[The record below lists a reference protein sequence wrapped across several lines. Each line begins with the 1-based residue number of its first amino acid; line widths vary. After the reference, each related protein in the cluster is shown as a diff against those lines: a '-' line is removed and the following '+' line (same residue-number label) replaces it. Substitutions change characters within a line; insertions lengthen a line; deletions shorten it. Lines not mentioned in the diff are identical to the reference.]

1 MIRAGIETVCPACAL
16 NLTHLIY
23 QILEFN
29 PHVPAPSPPS
39 DAKTFLELHDSKLQ
53 SIDAQGFALRAYLHR
68 WSRRSGRWTGT
79 GWIQSFRFDVASFR
93 GSRLVTALPQLIA
106 RGILQLADI
115 DYENLLPY
123 PEPGSGPMQ
132 LALELVDGD
141 PVSLNGALQSIRAV
155 DNACYVEALP
165 DDMAPVG

>member
-1 MIRAGIETVCPACAL
+1 MIRAGSETVCPACAL

-39 DAKTFLELHDSKLQ
+39 DVKMFLELHDSKLQ
-53 SIDAQGFALRAYLHR
+53 SIDAQGFALRAYVHR

-79 GWIQSFRFDVASFR
+79 GWLQSFQLDVASFR
-93 GSRLVTALPQLIA
+93 ASRFAPSLPQSISA
-106 RGILQLADI
+106 GILQLSDTV
-115 DYENLLPY
+115 YENLLPY

-132 LALELVDGD
+132 LALELVGGD
-141 PVSLNGALQSIRAV
+141 PITLDGALHSIRAV
-155 DNACYVEALP
+155 DDACYVEALP
-165 DDMAPVG
+165 DDMAPAG